1 MFRRIEGCN
10 VKEFAKNSKNII
22 LKYKYQLLTFC
33 AAFIPKAVL
42 CFFAL
47 PVGTLSDEV
56 ATMSSAAYL
65 AGYDWSAVV
74 SHAGYYG
81 QGFTW
86 LFSPIFMITDNPF
99 IIYRSILLIC
109 TLVQSIPS
117 LICYHILENYFD
129 VKDKKILCLI
139 SIACSYMVVTRGMV
153 MFNEHPMILLSWL
166 FPLVILKLFNEKNK
180 QARYFVYLGL
190 LILYGLTLHTRAITY
205 FIALMVM
212 LLLMS
217 LIYRRSYRWMAY
229 AAVGGGIAYFASK
242 LLINAVQKSIWLV
255 EDGGTL
261 RNAEINWS
269 LKEQLVQ
276 LFNPENW
283 QAWLN
288 IVLGQINT
296 ITVITGGILLL
307 AMFVCCK
314 LLCRII
320 KNRKGFIQTGSADLF
335 VRALPLLIFFVSC
348 IGITISG
355 QSLSWLKG
363 ASEAIAQGFD
373 NNNYSTKAFGYVRY
387 FGPYVGPVFM
397 ITLVY
402 LYKKREDALKL
413 FKYVLGGIIMLQIY
427 WNACVVPYIYHSE
440 HPGAVEAYMP
450 FSFYN
455 VDKPM
460 RLLAILPASIVVLV
474 IFIVIWRCIKNKKYT
489 AAYGVVCLL
498 LIYQYIFSGI
508 EWDLRFEKVFYSYA
522 DSGYKLIKDIED
534 EVELPDKIYSV
545 DARGMED
552 HQTYYE
558 YQFMLNRYT
567 IIPEKPADD
576 VDEAVLFINYPPKL
590 YQWVLEGYMFI
601 DLDND
606 EFLLVKGEGLQEQ
619 FMDAGVE
626 LRTE

>member
-1 MFRRIEGCN
+1 MNNILGN
-10 VKEFAKNSKNII
+10 LKEIL
-22 LKYKYQLLTFC
+22 LKYKLQILTFC
-33 AAFIPKAVL
+33 VAFLPKAVL

-109 TLVQSIPS
+109 TLVQSLPS
-117 LICYHILENYFD
+117 LICYHILENYFN
-129 VKDKKILCLI
+129 VKDKKIVCLI

-153 MFNEHPMILLSWL
+153 MFNEHPMILLSWV
-166 FPLVILKLFNEKNK
+166 FALVILKLYKAKKN
-180 QARYFVYLGL
+180 QARYFIYLGL
-190 LILYGLTLHTRAITY
+190 LILYGLTVHARSITY
-205 FIALMVM
+205 FIALMIM
-212 LLLMS
+212 LLFMS
-217 LIYRRSYRWMAY
+217 LIYRKSYRWLAY
-229 AAVGGGIAYFASK
+229 AAFGGGLAYIGSK
-242 LLINAVQKSIWLV
+242 CIVSIVQKSIWLA
-255 EDGGTL
+255 EEGETL

-269 LKEQLVQ
+269 LKEQIMQ

-296 ITVITGGILLL
+296 ITICTGGVLVLVVFI
-307 AMFVCCK
+307 CWK
-314 LLCRII
+314 LLCGVV
-320 KNRKGFIQTGSADLF
+320 KDRKSFVQTEPNDLMIC
-335 VRALPLLIFFVSC
+335 ALPLLIFFVSC
-348 IGITISG
+348 IGITIFG

-363 ASEAIAQGFD
+363 ASEAISQGFD
-373 NNNYSTKAFGYVRY
+373 NNNYATKAFGYVRY

-397 ITLVY
+397 IVLVY

-413 FKYVLGGIIMLQIY
+413 FKYGLGALIILQIY

-440 HPGAVEAYMP
+440 HPGAVEAYFP

-460 RLLAILPASIVVLV
+460 RLLAILPASVVV
-474 IFIVIWRCIKNKKYT
+474 ILIFTIIWGCVKHNKIKMAYFILS
-489 AAYGVVCLL
+489 VV
-498 LIYQYIFSGI
+498 LIYQYLFNGI

-522 DSGYKLIKDIED
+522 DSGYELINSIKE
-534 EVELPDKIYSV
+534 EVQLPKTIYAV
-545 DARGMED
+545 DSRGMED

-567 IIPEKPADD
+567 IIPEKPPEDLA
-576 VDEAVLFINYPPKL
+576 EAVLLINYPPKL
-590 YQWVLEGYMFI
+590 YQWVLEGYMFAS
-601 DLDND
+601 LDND
-606 EFLLVKGEGLQEQ
+606 EFVLVKGQKLQQQ
-619 FMDAGVE
+619 FINAGVE
-626 LRTE
+626 LRLE

>member
-1 MFRRIEGCN
+1 MNNILGN
-10 VKEFAKNSKNII
+10 LKEIL
-22 LKYKYQLLTFC
+22 LKYKLQIFTFC
-33 AAFIPKAVL
+33 AAFLPKAIL

-109 TLVQSIPS
+109 TLVQSLPS
-117 LICYHILENYFD
+117 LICYHILENYFN
-129 VKDKKILCLI
+129 VKDKKIVCLI

-153 MFNEHPMILLSWL
+153 MFNEHPMILLSWVFAL
-166 FPLVILKLFNEKNK
+166 IILKLYKAKKN
-180 QARYFVYLGL
+180 QARYFIYLGL
-190 LILYGLTLHTRAITY
+190 LILYGLTVHARSITY
-205 FIALMVM
+205 FIALMIM
-212 LLLMS
+212 LLFMS
-217 LIYRRSYRWMAY
+217 LIYRKSYRWLAY
-229 AAVGGGIAYFASK
+229 AAFGGGLAYIGSK
-242 LLINAVQKSIWLV
+242 CIVSIVQKSIWLA
-255 EDGGTL
+255 EEGETL
-261 RNAEINWS
+261 RNAQINWS
-269 LKEQLVQ
+269 LKEQIMQ

-296 ITVITGGILLL
+296 ITICTGGVLVLVI
-307 AMFVCCK
+307 FICWK
-314 LLCRII
+314 LLFRVV
-320 KNRKGFIQTGSADLF
+320 KDRKSFVQTEPNDLMIC
-335 VRALPLLIFFVSC
+335 ALPLLIFFVSC
-348 IGITISG
+348 IGITIFG

-363 ASEAIAQGFD
+363 ASEAISQGFD
-373 NNNYSTKAFGYVRY
+373 NNNYATKAFGYVRY
-387 FGPYVGPVFM
+387 FAPYVGPVFM
-397 ITLVY
+397 IVLVY

-413 FKYVLGGIIMLQIY
+413 FKYGLGTLAILQIY

-440 HPGAVEAYMP
+440 HPGAVEAYFP

-460 RLLAILPASIVVLV
+460 RLLAILPASVVV
-474 IFIVIWRCIKNKKYT
+474 IIIFIVVWHYTTKRKYSVV
-489 AAYGVVCLL
+489 YGVLCLL
-498 LIYQYIFSGI
+498 LIYQYLFNSVQ
-508 EWDLRFEKVFYSYA
+508 WDYRFEKIFYSYA
-522 DSGYKLIKDIED
+522 NSGYQLIQQIN
-534 EVELPDKIYSV
+534 DKINVPNTIYVV
-545 DARGMED
+545 DARGMDD
-552 HQTYYE
+552 HQTFYE

-567 IIPEKPADD
+567 IIPEKPEAGLE
-576 VDEAVLFINYPPKL
+576 EAVLFINYPPKL

-606 EFLLVKGEGLQEQ
+606 EFLLVKGEELQKQ
-619 FMDAGVE
+619 FIDAGIY
-626 LRTE
+626 LRKE